1 MADMTNYERI
11 KNMSI
16 EEMSYILAMVKLDT
30 VKELYLE
37 FELENNMI
45 EEQCE
50 SCFNWLN
57 SEVDD
62 G

>member
-1 MADMTNYERI
+1 MTDITNYERI

-16 EEMSYILAMVKLDT
+16 EEMSYIFAMVKLNT
-30 VKELYLE
+30 VKELHPK

>member
-1 MADMTNYERI
+1 MADISNYERI
-11 KNMSI
+11 KNMTI
-16 EEMSYILAMVKLDT
+16 EEMSYIFAMVKLNT
-30 VKELYLE
+30 VKELHPK
-37 FELENNMI
+37 FEIENNMI

-50 SCFNWLN
+50 NCLVWLN

>member
-11 KNMSI
+11 KNMTI
-16 EEMSYILAMVKLDT
+16 EEMSYIFAMVKLNT
-30 VKELYLE
+30 VKELHPN

-45 EEQCE
+45 EEQSE
-50 SCFNWLN
+50 NCFNWLN

>member
-16 EEMSYILAMVKLDT
+16 EEMAYIFAMVKLNT
-30 VKELYLE
+30 VKELHPK

-45 EEQCE
+45 AEQCE
-50 SCFNWLN
+50 NCFNWLN
-57 SEVDD
+57 SEVE
-62 G
+62 

>member
-1 MADMTNYERI
+1 MANMTNYERI

-16 EEMSYILAMVKLDT
+16 EEMSYIFAMVKLNT
-30 VKELYLE
+30 VKELYPE
-37 FELENNMI
+37 IELENNMI

-50 SCFNWLN
+50 ICFNWLN
-57 SEVDD
+57 SEVDN

>member
-1 MADMTNYERI
+1 MKKVTNYERI

-16 EEMSYILAMVKLDT
+16 EEMSYIFAMVKLNT
-30 VKELYLE
+30 VKELHPK

-50 SCFNWLN
+50 NCFKWLN

>member
-16 EEMSYILAMVKLDT
+16 EEMSYIFAMVKLNT
-30 VKELYLE
+30 VKELHPE

-50 SCFNWLN
+50 NCLVWLN